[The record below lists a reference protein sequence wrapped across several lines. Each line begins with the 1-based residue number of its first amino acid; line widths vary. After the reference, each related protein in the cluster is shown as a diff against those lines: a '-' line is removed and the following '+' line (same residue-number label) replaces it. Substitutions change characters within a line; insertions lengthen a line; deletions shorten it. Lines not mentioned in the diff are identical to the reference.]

1 MIEIIETRIA
11 FVLNFS
17 NMFSLAKMA
26 VILLVLLSRSCC
38 LSARSNDLSDLNA
51 NYSIKIIN
59 MSIKRLSTNYITEK
73 QKSQDK
79 KAVFKENT
87 PISAKK
93 SKKVQKS
100 RKIFKKSVA

>member
-1 MIEIIETRIA
+1 MDKVYKSEEEFLKDYNPMEYEKLSMTADIL
-11 FVLNFS
+11 VFS
-17 NMFSLAKMA
+17 VSSEEVN
-26 VILLVLLSRSCC
+26 
-38 LSARSNDLSDLNA
+38 
-51 NYSIKIIN
+51 NYRK
-59 MSIKRLSTNYITEK
+59 TEK